1 MRITPSADN
10 YALLRGRLLF
20 NRKVNGVF
28 QGLRDLG
35 NATDFTLTTATDKL
49 DHYSMQSGVS
59 VKDKSVIKSA
69 SITGS
74 FTLEEIVAENLALSF
89 LADIVEVT
97 RAASPTDET
106 FNIAAVKKGYRYQ
119 LPDVFVDP
127 GTSFSITKKGGGPA
141 YVKGTDYTIHGPS
154 GQIYIT
160 ANSPMATHDVDVK
173 YRKLAKT
180 YQKLN
185 AFKETS
191 ISGELHFI
199 SDVSEGTN
207 LQNRIWSVTLTPDGD
222 TGLISEEWAKLKFGV
237 EINSDAAN
245 HPNYPYMEVIV
256 HD

>member
-1 MRITPSADN
+1 MRITPSAEN
-10 YALLRGRLLF
+10 YSLLRGRLLF

-49 DHYSMQSGVS
+49 DHYSMQTGIS
-59 VKDKSVIKSA
+59 VKDKTVIKSA
-69 SITGS
+69 SINGS

-89 LADIVEVT
+89 LAEIVDVT
-97 RAASPTDET
+97 QAADASNQT
-106 FNIAAVKKGYRYQ
+106 FNIAAVKAGYSYQ
-119 LPDVFVDP
+119 LPAYFVD
-127 GTSFSITKKGGGPA
+127 GGATFSIAPEGGGTA
-141 YVKGTDYTIHGPS
+141 YAKGTDYTFNSDS
-154 GQIYIT
+154 GQIFVT
-160 ANSPMATHDVDVK
+160 ATSAMVGHDIDVT

-191 ISGELHFI
+191 ISGEMHFI
-199 SDVSEGTN
+199 SDVEEGVS
-207 LQNRIWSVTLTPDGD
+207 LQNRIWNVTLTPDGD

-245 HPNYPYMEVIV
+245 HPSFPYMEVIV